1 MAGRKLPA
9 LPSLSAK
16 PELADVFYVVDVS
29 DTSESPD
36 GTSKQI
42 DGTFLALLG
51 GFQSKNNMAALAAP
65 TVTDDSDSGYAVGS
79 LWGFG
84 NNIYKCTSASVGAAV
99 WVEYSQSLSGN
110 TTITPV
116 ITAGTGTCSDVTIY
130 FYNVGGR
137 VHFDFFARTFT
148 IANGENNTNFT
159 IDLTGTGFEPD
170 SNFASTQ
177 DVFALGR
184 TFVVTDSSGNTLE
197 STAIGTV
204 VGTKTFLISAGL
216 TAVSVGEFSTS
227 ISGSGSY
234 SI

>member
-42 DGTFLALLG
+42 DGTFLSLLG
-51 GFQSKNNMAALAAP
+51 GFQSKNNLAASGAP

-99 WVEYSQSLSGN
+99 WVEYSQSSSG
-110 TTITPV
+110 TYTPTLIGEV
-116 ITAGTGTCSDVTIY
+116 SGTMTFPLAPLRWTKVGDIVTI
-130 FYNVGGR
+130 
-137 VHFDFFARTFT
+137 
-148 IANGENNTNFT
+148 
-159 IDLTGTGFEPD
+159 
-170 SNFASTQ
+170 
-177 DVFALGR
+177 
-184 TFVVTDSSGNTLE
+184 SG
-197 STAIGTV
+197 SVAIGVAT
-204 VGTKTFLISAGL
+204 G
-216 TAVSVGEFSTS
+216 SVGYSTYFTLPDEALPNNDWDDTIY
-227 ISGSGSY
+227 ISGSGYMILNEDYITFQILSADDGDNKYGLINFQKDNSLTSFQLFLNMTY
-234 SI
+234 STNN